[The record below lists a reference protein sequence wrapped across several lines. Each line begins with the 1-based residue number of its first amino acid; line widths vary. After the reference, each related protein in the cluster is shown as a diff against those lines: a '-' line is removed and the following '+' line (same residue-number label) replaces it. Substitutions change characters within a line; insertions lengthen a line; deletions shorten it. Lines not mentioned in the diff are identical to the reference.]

1 MLGRSALAA
10 VRPDARQEA
19 RGHGSGQT
27 PGELRRSVTLTPGVQ
42 ADHGADVV
50 ERDVAGPAG
59 QHGRRD
65 SSGSYLGYLLCTVG
79 RQDLLTTRHLHDRL
93 PPEMPPMC

>member
-1 MLGRSALAA
+1 MLRRSVLVAI
-10 VRPDARQEA
+10 RPDARQEA

-65 SSGSYLGYLLCTVG
+65 SSGSYLRYLLCTVG